1 MEKNPNCFDVFVS
14 LSSNVSKNA
23 ACFNL
28 EGFFVTQHG
37 FNSTTGKKKT
47 DPNGWEPDIFGGT
60 VRGRALKD
68 ALPEKA
74 LVSRS
79 PRGVQP
85 LPEAGRE
92 EVWKLLK
99 RLVIFGWNLDG
110 AQTVDIN

>member
-1 MEKNPNCFDVFVS
+1 MFQFGRVFCYS
-14 LSSNVSKNA
+14 A
-23 ACFNL
+23 WIQ
-28 EGFFVTQHG
+28 QHHR
-37 FNSTTGKKKT
+37 KKKP